1 MNLSFSGPHSFAS
14 GDACLFWAAEAMQG
28 GIYLWTI
35 EQNDETGHWIHYIGE
50 TYEFG
55 KRHREHL
62 NGILSLQ
69 YGICDVEKA
78 RKGELEFLYHGGFRN
93 KDLKAA
99 TDQLDQWADLQDEI
113 LQYLS
118 AISLFIAPL
127 EADNTGRREVEGLIA
142 WDLKKN
148 HAEVAALLP
157 DDIRFWAP
165 KKNVSLNIRSP
176 EKIAGL
182 GKRIDFL
189 PS

>member
-1 MNLSFSGPHSFAS
+1 MNLSFSGPYSFAS
-14 GDACLFWAAEAMQG
+14 GDACLFCAAEAMRG

-35 EQNDETGHWIHYIGE
+35 EQNDRTGHWIHYIGE

-62 NGILSLQ
+62 NGILSLH

-78 RKGELEFLYHGGFRN
+78 RKGELQFLYHGGFRN
-93 KDLKAA
+93 KDLKGA
-99 TDQLDQWADLQDEI
+99 TDQIDQWADLQDEI

-142 WDLKKN
+142 WDLKKTTQ
-148 HAEVAALLP
+148 
-157 DDIRFWAP
+157 
-165 KKNVSLNIRSP
+165 RSP
-176 EKIAGL
+176 HYFPTTSVFGL
-182 GKRIDFL
+182 LKKMR
-189 PS
+189 P